1 MKFSLYVHFPF
12 CVSKCAYCGFYSVSP
27 ETLASESCSGKNR
40 YIDGKKTAGGFGRKF
55 PDCLEG
61 SAPGKIPGEI
71 EDLYFDSFE
80 KELKY
85 FASVFDI
92 TEWETLY
99 FGGGSPSLMSERLLC
114 RLTGEIGKITGS
126 KEWKEATIEANPAEV
141 TGNWVYSLKK
151 AGINRVSLG
160 IQSMTDSVLRRIY
173 RRADKALNKKALE
186 ILSSSG
192 LRWSCDIIS
201 GLPGE
206 TLESFY
212 ASLQEILKFSP
223 PHVSLYSLS
232 VDEGSG
238 LEKELSPVQQEQLL
252 DFGEELHRT
261 GVETLLKNGY
271 LRYEI
276 SNYAKSGE
284 ESLHNLNYWNMGNWL
299 GIGPGASGTV
309 FYQGNARRFN
319 TRENVMAWFKNP
331 VKEIETENLD
341 LKTCMKEFLMMGL
354 RIRSGVEGREFLKR
368 FGLNPRYIFSRLPV
382 EFFPFFSG
390 GEKCFSGG
398 EKCFSEGEKA
408 CPGEDSRGFVY
419 SLTDSGF
426 ENYNAVVGE
435 LFNIIDAL

>member
-1 MKFSLYVHFPF
+1 MP
-12 CVSKCAYCGFYSVSP
+12 G
-27 ETLASESCSGKNR
+27 TCSGKKPC
-40 YIDGKKTAGGFGRKF
+40 IGKKASANGSGGKF
-55 PDCLEG
+55 PDFPEKG
-61 SAPGKIPGEI
+61 AHRKIPCEI
-71 EDLYFDSFE
+71 EDLYFDSFV
-80 KELKY
+80 KELRY
-85 FASVFDI
+85 FSSLFDI

-126 KEWKEATIEANPAEV
+126 KKWKEATIEANPAEV
-141 TGNWVYSLKK
+141 TGDWICGIKK
-151 AGINRVSLG
+151 AGIDRVSLG
-160 IQSMTDSVLRRIY
+160 IQSMTSSVLRRIY
-173 RRADKALNKKALE
+173 RRSDKAINKKALE

-192 LRWSCDIIS
+192 LRWSCDVIS

-206 TLESFY
+206 TVESFY
-212 ASLQEILKFSP
+212 SSLQEILKFSP

-232 VDEGSG
+232 IDEGSA
-238 LEKELSPVQQEQLL
+238 LEKELNPAQQEQLL

-261 GVETLLKNGY
+261 GVETLLKHGY
-271 LRYEI
+271 ARYEI
-276 SNYAKSGE
+276 SNYAKPGE

-309 FYQGNARRFN
+309 FYQGNARRYN
-319 TRENVMAWFKNP
+319 TRENVRAWFKNP

-354 RIRSGVEGREFLKR
+354 RIRAGIGDREFFKR

-390 GEKCFSGG
+390 GEKCFSEGG
-398 EKCFSEGEKA
+398 KSS
-408 CPGEDSRGFVY
+408 PGEGGRGYAY

-426 ENYNAVVGE
+426 ENYNAVAGE
-435 LFNIIDAL
+435 LFKIIDAL

>member
-1 MKFSLYVHFPF
+1 MP
-12 CVSKCAYCGFYSVSP
+12 GI
-27 ETLASESCSGKNR
+27 CSGKKNCV
-40 YIDGKKTAGGFGRKF
+40 GEKSPAKGFVGKF
-55 PDCLEG
+55 PDFPG
-61 SAPGKIPGEI
+61 NSASKKIPCEI
-71 EDLYFDSFE
+71 EDLYFDSFV
-80 KELKY
+80 KELRY
-85 FASVFDI
+85 FSSVFDI

-126 KEWKEATIEANPAEV
+126 KGWKEATIEANPAEV
-141 TGNWVYSLKK
+141 TADWISGIKK

-160 IQSMTDSVLRRIY
+160 IQSMTGSVLRRIY
-173 RRADKALNKKALE
+173 RRSDNALNEKAME
-186 ILSSSG
+186 ILSAGG
-192 LRWSCDIIS
+192 LRWSCDVIS

-212 ASLQEILKFSP
+212 TSLQEILEFSP

-232 VDEGSG
+232 IDEGSL
-238 LEKELSPVQQEQLL
+238 LEQELNPDRQEQLL
-252 DFGEELHRT
+252 DLGEELHRT
-261 GVETLLKNGY
+261 GVETLLENGY

-309 FYQGNARRFN
+309 FYQGKARRFN
-319 TRENVMAWFKNP
+319 TRENVKAWFKNP

-354 RIRSGVEGREFLKR
+354 RTLFGIEDREFLKR
-368 FGLNPRYIFSRLPV
+368 FNMNPRQIFNRLSG
-382 EFFPFFSG
+382 EFYPFFT
-390 GEKCFSGG
+390 ER

-408 CPGEDSRGFVY
+408 CPGEDSQGFVY
-419 SLTDSGF
+419 SLSDSGF
-426 ENYNAVVGE
+426 ENYNAVIGE
-435 LFNIIDAL
+435 LFKIIDAL